1 VFFPHGVGHLVGLG
15 IRDASEVLPGRER
28 DEFPRLR
35 SDLPLLPGYVTTIE
49 PGVYLVPALVH
60 DAELRGK
67 HPQAVNWARAEAMLG
82 FGGIRLEHD
91 VLVTDDGHE
100 VLTADIPL

>member
-1 VFFPHGVGHLVGLG
+1 M
-15 IRDASEVLPGRER
+15 
-28 DEFPRLR
+28 
-35 SDLPLLPGYVTTIE
+35 TTIE

-60 DAELRGK
+60 DPELRAR
-67 HPQAVNWARAEAMLG
+67 HPQAVDWTRAEAMLG
-82 FGGIRLEHD
+82 FGGIRLEQD